1 MADVNP
7 LFVRRHQRDAFQMV
21 CNCLSI
27 NNSYQIASQ
36 QMLQG
41 SFSNAKDGCHHTNSE
56 RKPAD
61 QVVAEFT
68 RSFAPNL
75 PLPSWP
81 PSDSENCTIHTREAK
96 QVFLFLFFLFY
107 WTLIFLFIYETCVEL
122 VESGRRCWC
131 DIRDGRGM
139 CIDWIM

>member
-1 MADVNP
+1 MLTPFLFADTKETPFKWSAIVFQSTTVIKLLHSKCSKAASP
-7 LFVRRHQRDAFQMV
+7 MRRM
-21 CNCLSI
+21 
-27 NNSYQIASQ
+27 
-36 QMLQG
+36 
-41 SFSNAKDGCHHTNSE
+41 GCHHTNSE

-96 QVFLFLFFLFY
+96 QVFLFLFFLFLFY